1 MSEMA
6 DSSLLVSVLREMRGA
21 MRDFRTICF
30 ATTEAV
36 RRVDRRL
43 DDIERRIGTTG
54 GDIEMMLK
62 GELLGRLTH
71 FETKTRIDER
81 LAAFEDRAVPS
92 PQ

>member
-21 MRDFRTICF
+21 MRDFRTLCLV
-30 ATTEAV
+30 TTEAI

-54 GDIEMMLK
+54 GDIELMLK
-62 GELLGRLTH
+62 GDCSAGL
-71 FETKTRIDER
+71 RISRPGSMSDWPR
-81 LAAFEDRAVPS
+81 SKIAQYRRRNR
-92 PQ
+92 